1 MQVARRIFPVGRGL
15 YEDYL
20 SNFWCTSSVLIKW
33 RSLFSGAQLMP
44 VCAGLTVLA
53 SLPSMVQQMMQPSP
67 RGLLLGMANSGLA
80 FFMFSFQV
88 GGFGKQG
95 IGCFGPKQHG
105 SAGDAPSYSG
115 TPILS
120 PAQLCFEKQRT

>member
-1 MQVARRIFPVGRGL
+1 MSPQVARRIFPVGRGL

-33 RSLFSGAQLMP
+33 RSLFSGPQLMP

-88 GGFGKQG
+88 GRV
-95 IGCFGPKQHG
+95 
-105 SAGDAPSYSG
+105 SA
-115 TPILS
+115 
-120 PAQLCFEKQRT
+120 F